1 MCSNCWKIRCH
12 NFACNWL
19 CLHWTFIDF
28 FFICM
33 GKKNYV
39 NLCLKAKV
47 KPCMERRE
55 CQRRTDNAVTVLPVF
70 SFRPSFSLTRA
81 KAQPSEGSEGKRD
94 DWPSFSS
101 CHNYLFLVFC
111 FVLFCFP
118 LLAISSDFAKSTAIL
133 FMHTACVLPGNP
145 SKSWSDDMLYRT
157 LHVKCLY
164 VPPM

>member
-33 GKKNYV
+33 GGKNYV

-55 CQRRTDNAVTVLPVF
+55 CQRWTDTQQLF
-70 SFRPSFSLTRA
+70 SRCSA
-81 KAQPSEGSEGKRD
+81 
-94 DWPSFSS
+94 
-101 CHNYLFLVFC
+101 LVFLPSC
-111 FVLFCFP
+111 GQRHSPLRALKERGTLAQLFFLPELPIFGFLFRFVLFS
-118 LLAISSDFAKSTAIL
+118 LACNLIRFCQVNSHIVYAYCMRITRKPFKVVKWYALQDSS
-133 FMHTACVLPGNP
+133 
-145 SKSWSDDMLYRT
+145 R
-157 LHVKCLY
+157 
-164 VPPM
+164 